1 MSELKI
7 DIDRIVDTALP
18 KLANIMTNLM
28 DASSAC
34 QSAEANL
41 PGNFS
46 DRASVSD
53 AISKIS
59 SARDTINDISSRM
72 HEKIEM
78 VSNIE
83 SSAYKK
89 EQELMNKI
97 RNSSK
102 LTGSEEKYGTIA
114 KSLGLDANDIKDVKA
129 NVNHMT
135 VVCKDGTTYSYSYTQ
150 NGAQINNETHRDSNG
165 RLSSSVSY
173 SNGNKVKETTY
184 NCGKIDTIKRY
195 SENGRI
201 IGKDKYGYSE
211 SDGTLLYIKQEVY
224 KSREI
229 VTKCDVYLDGKKVG
243 SLDSM
248 ALNGN
253 MTIEELESSG
263 FFDFS
268 DCARM
273 GEAGGRTTLTEEEIA
288 VLNRMVEA
296 AVEVNGKGTGKAV
309 AAAATTLISGLKE
322 LGVYI
327 PYYLG
332 GGHLGGDEG
341 TGLCDMGKINPDLGA
356 TVSATGIS
364 TLRNVNGYDCSG
376 FAMWAMR
383 AAGIDISHYGSG
395 NAMISGANQSKI
407 SETSAGDILA
417 RIDGGHVM
425 MVLNTYER
433 DGVTY
438 VACAESTT
446 NKYGGTNSGGA
457 IFTEY
462 TVEQLANM
470 GYYGISMEGA
480 YNERIDDGSAPTV
493 NL

>member
-1 MSELKI
+1 MSEIKI
-7 DIDRIVDTALP
+7 DINRIVDDVLP
-18 KLANIMTNLM
+18 KLANVMKNLM
-28 DASSAC
+28 DANSAC
-34 QSAEANL
+34 ESAEKNL
-41 PGNFS
+41 PSNFS
-46 DRASVSD
+46 DRGSVSD
-53 AISKIS
+53 AISKMCD
-59 SARDTINDISSRM
+59 ARDTINDISSRM
-72 HEKIEM
+72 HKKIEM
-78 VSNIE
+78 VANIE

-97 RNSSK
+97 RKASK
-102 LTGSEEKYGTIA
+102 LTGNEEKYGSIA

-150 NGAQINNETHRDSNG
+150 GGAQITNETHKDSSGNI
-165 RLSSSVSY
+165 SSSITY

-184 NCGKIDTIKRY
+184 ICGKIDTIKRY
-195 SENGRI
+195 SESGSI
-201 IGKDKYGYSE
+201 IAKDKYGYSE
-211 SDGTLLYIKQEVY
+211 SDGSLLYVKQEIY

-229 VTKCDVYLDGKKVG
+229 ITKCDVYLDGKKVG
-243 SLDSM
+243 SLDKM
-248 ALNGN
+248 ALEGN

-268 DCARM
+268 DCTRM
-273 GEAGGRTTLTEEEIA
+273 GETGGRTTLTEEEVA

-332 GGHLGGDEG
+332 GGHMGGDEG
-341 TGLCDMGKINPDLGA
+341 TGLYTGVNPNLGA
-356 TVSATGIS
+356 KVSPSGIS
-364 TLRNVNGYDCSG
+364 TLRDVNGYDCSG
-376 FAMWAMR
+376 FIMWAMR
-383 AAGIDISHYGSG
+383 TAGIDISHYGSG

-407 SETSAGDILA
+407 SETSAGDVLA
-417 RIDGGHVM
+417 RTDGGHVI
-425 MVLNTYER
+425 MVLNTYEK

-446 NKYGGTNSGGA
+446 SKYGGTDDGGA

-480 YNERIDDGSAPTV
+480 YKERIDDGPPPTV
-493 NL
+493 NM